1 MVGNTESGYRVKF
14 FPEEIEELKERI
26 ENLEK
31 DLGNSKEVPKKNVWR
46 CQIQN
51 HIFTKREEAKRMVLA
66 VIRKIKPEEEIM
78 EYRGIKI
85 YKLDNNKVYVG
96 EGKEIALVDEKY
108 KLFSDLDKSINEI
121 EKTIAKEKKKLK
133 IKEKQLRE
141 AKEQLK
147 LEEKREKEKK
157 KKI

>member
-1 MVGNTESGYRVKF
+1 
-14 FPEEIEELKERI
+14 
-26 ENLEK
+26 
-31 DLGNSKEVPKKNVWR
+31 
-46 CQIQN
+46 
-51 HIFTKREEAKRMVLA
+51 MVLA

-121 EKTIAKEKKKLK
+121 EKTIAKEKLK